1 MLIHSLVLGRRVVFC
16 PVFRLYGRSLV
27 VPRTGGYI
35 ARLST
40 RNCHLFPRVGEML
53 FARFFTAP
61 MPIFLFLMHFYC
73 CGSPGRYIT
82 SVTGLDPVLYIVTRT
97 QAWRTFVCS
106 AC

>member
-97 QAWRTFVCS
+97 QA
-106 AC
+106 